1 MQRRVTV
8 WREEV
13 LPGSETF
20 IANQVAAMR
29 RWTPA
34 LSGLRARANP
44 LGVTPSFVVEDGSR
58 SLSHRADRWLYWRT
72 GTGPRLHRALRGSAL
87 VHAHFGPDGAR
98 LLRATQLARRPV
110 IVTFHGYDATV
121 PAAQLGVDYRPLFRH
136 AARLVCVS
144 EFIRGC
150 VIAGGAP
157 ADKTV
162 VLPIGVP
169 VPSPAAAARHRRVL
183 FVGRLVDKKG
193 AADLLEAAAGLAD
206 PPPIELIGDG
216 PLRGALQRR
225 AAELRLDVTFL
236 GARPPAAVAEA
247 MARSAVL
254 CVPSRAAANGDREG
268 FGMVFLEAAARG
280 LPAVSY
286 ASGGVPEAVLD
297 GETGLLAPEGD
308 TAGLARQLAA
318 VLDDPGLGARLGA
331 AGRARVQSRFE
342 IGACTQRLEALYDRL
357 ALASSSTD
365 AST

>member
-1 MQRRVTV
+1 MRVTV

-29 RWTPA
+29 RWEPA
-34 LSGLRARANP
+34 LSGLRARPNP
-44 LGVTPSFVVEDGSR
+44 LGVAPRFVVEDGSPA
-58 SLSHRADRWLYWRT
+58 LAHRADRWLYWRT
-72 GTGPRLHRALRGSAL
+72 GTGPRLHRALRRSAL

-98 LLRATQLARRPV
+98 LLRAARIARRPLL
-110 IVTFHGYDATV
+110 VTFHGYDATV
-121 PAAQLGVDYRPLFRH
+121 PAAAHGVDYGPLFRH

-150 VIAGGAP
+150 VIAQGAP
-157 ADKTV
+157 TDRTT
-162 VLPIGVP
+162 VLPIGIP
-169 VPSPAAAARHRRVL
+169 VPPPAAGPRRRQVL

-193 AADLLEAAAGLAD
+193 GADLLAAAAGLAD
-206 PPPIELIGDG
+206 PPPIEIIGDG
-216 PLRGALQRR
+216 ALRGELERR
-225 AAELRLDVTFL
+225 AGELRLDVRFR
-236 GARPPAAVAEA
+236 GARPPDEVAEA

-254 CVPSRAAANGDREG
+254 CVPSRTAADGDREG

-286 ASGGVPEAVLD
+286 ASGGVPEAVLH

-308 TAGLARQLAA
+308 TAELARQLAA
-318 VLDDPGLGARLGA
+318 VLDDPGLGERLGA

-342 IGACTQRLEALYDRL
+342 IGACTRRLEALYDRL
-357 ALASSSTD
+357 APASASTD